1 MGIRITKMAVSNGNL
16 NTVTRTLT
24 KEIRDLNLYSI
35 LNPPPPTVL
44 LPTPTYSIEYIM
56 ESLFVCYL
64 RTRWYSTGNRT
75 SERTGRVIFLIQT
88 H

>member
-35 LNPPPPTVL
+35 LNPPPPLRATL
-44 LPTPTYSIEYIM
+44 YSHVFHRIHHGKFVRM
-56 ESLFVCYL
+56 LFAQEMV
-64 RTRWYSTGNRT
+64 
-75 SERTGRVIFLIQT
+75 
-88 H
+88 

>member
-35 LNPPPPTVL
+35 LNLPPPRAAS
-44 LPTPTYSIEYIM
+44 YSHVFHRIHHGKFVRM
-56 ESLFVCYL
+56 LF
-64 RTRWYSTGNRT
+64 
-75 SERTGRVIFLIQT
+75 T
-88 H
+88 HEMV

>member
-16 NTVTRTLT
+16 NTVTRTPT

-35 LNPPPPTVL
+35 LNLPPRVL

-75 SERTGRVIFLIQT
+75 SERTGRVIFMKQT